1 LIKKFNLN
9 RYNIMARLLGVDIPN
24 RKKIEFS
31 LRYIYGVGPTR
42 AKKILEVTGIDPDR
56 RTQDLNEQEISLI
69 SNYIIDQKIMVE
81 GDLRRAVTNNL
92 KRLQS
97 IRCYRG
103 LRHQRGL
110 PVRGQRTITN
120 ARTRKGGRKTV
131 GVVRKA

>member
-1 LIKKFNLN
+1 
-9 RYNIMARLLGVDIPN
+9 MARLLGVDIPN
-24 RKKIEFS
+24 RKKVEYS

-42 AKKILEVTGIDPDR
+42 ANEILDAVQIDPNR
-56 RTQDLNEQEISLI
+56 RTQDLTEQELSLI
-69 SNYIIDQKIMVE
+69 SNYIIDNKIMVE
-81 GDLRRAVTNNL
+81 GDLRRAITNNL

-131 GVVRKA
+131 GVVRKS

>member
-1 LIKKFNLN
+1 
-9 RYNIMARLLGVDIPN
+9 MARLLGVDIPN
-24 RKKIEFS
+24 RKKVEYS

-42 AKKILEVTGIDPDR
+42 AKEILDAVEIDPNR
-56 RTQDLNEQEISLI
+56 RTQDLTEKELSLN
-69 SNYIIDQKIMVE
+69 SNYIMDNKIMVE
-81 GDLRRAVTNNL
+81 GYLRRAITNNL

-131 GVVRKA
+131 GVVRKS

>member
-1 LIKKFNLN
+1 
-9 RYNIMARLLGVDIPN
+9 MARLLGVDIPN
-24 RKKIEFS
+24 RKKVEYS

-42 AKKILEVTGIDPDR
+42 AKEILDAVEIDPNR
-56 RTQDLNEQEISLI
+56 RTQDLSEQELSLI
-69 SNYIIDQKIMVE
+69 SNYIIDNKIMVE
-81 GDLRRAVTNNL
+81 GDLRRQITNNL

-97 IRCYRG
+97 IRSYRG

-131 GVVRKA
+131 GVVRKS

>member
-1 LIKKFNLN
+1 
-9 RYNIMARLLGVDIPN
+9 MARLLGVDIPN

-42 AKKILEVTGIDPDR
+42 AQSILAATGIDPDR
-56 RTQDLNEQEISLI
+56 RTMDLNEQELSLI

-81 GDLRRAVTNNL
+81 GDLRRNITNNL

-97 IRCYRG
+97 IRCYRA

>member
-1 LIKKFNLN
+1 
-9 RYNIMARLLGVDIPN
+9 MARLLGVDIPN

-42 AKKILEVTGIDPDR
+42 SKQILDVTGIDPNR
-56 RTQDLNEQEISLI
+56 RTQDLNEQEISQI

-81 GDLRRAVTNNL
+81 GDLRRTVTNNL

-97 IRCYRG
+97 IRCSRG

-110 PVRGQRTITN
+110 PVR
-120 ARTRKGGRKTV
+120 
-131 GVVRKA
+131 

>member
-1 LIKKFNLN
+1 
-9 RYNIMARLLGVDIPN
+9 MARLLGVDIPN
-24 RKKIEFS
+24 RKKISFS
-31 LRYIYGVGPTR
+31 LQYIYGIGPTR
-42 AKKILEVTGIDPDR
+42 ATNILKETGIDPDR
-56 RTQDLNEQEISLI
+56 RAQELSEQELSII

-81 GDLRRAVTNNL
+81 GDLRRQITNNL

-120 ARTRKGGRKTV
+120 ARTRKEIGRAHV
-131 GVVRKA
+131 

>member
-1 LIKKFNLN
+1 
-9 RYNIMARLLGVDIPN
+9 MARLLGVDIPN

-42 AKKILEVTGIDPDR
+42 AKNILSATNIDPDR
-56 RTQDLNEQEISLI
+56 RTMDLNEQELSLI

-81 GDLRRAVTNNL
+81 GDLRRSITNNL

-131 GVVRKA
+131 GVIRKA

>member
-1 LIKKFNLN
+1 
-9 RYNIMARLLGVDIPN
+9 MARLLGVDIPN
-24 RKKIEFS
+24 RKKVGYS

-42 AKKILEVTGIDPDR
+42 AKEILDAVEIDSNR
-56 RTQDLNEQEISLI
+56 RTHDLTEQELSLI
-69 SNYIIDQKIMVE
+69 TNYIIDNKIMVE
-81 GDLRRAVTNNL
+81 GDLRRAITNNL

-131 GVVRKA
+131 GVVRKS

>member
-1 LIKKFNLN
+1 
-9 RYNIMARLLGVDIPN
+9 MARLLGVDIPN
-24 RKKIEFS
+24 RKKVEFS

-42 AKKILEVTGIDPDR
+42 AKMILEATNIDPNR
-56 RTQDLNEQEISLI
+56 RTMDLNEQELSLI

-81 GDLRRAVTNNL
+81 GDLRRNITNNL

-131 GVVRKA
+131 GVIRKS

>member
-1 LIKKFNLN
+1 
-9 RYNIMARLLGVDIPN
+9 MARLLGVDIPN

-31 LRYIYGVGPTR
+31 LRYIYGVGPNR
-42 AKKILEVTGIDPDR
+42 AKNILKATNIDPNR
-56 RTQDLNEQEISLI
+56 RTIDLNEQELSLI
-69 SNYIIDQKIMVE
+69 SNYIIDRKIMVE
-81 GDLRRAVTNNL
+81 GDLRRMITNNL

-131 GVVRKA
+131 GVIRK

>member
-1 LIKKFNLN
+1 
-9 RYNIMARLLGVDIPN
+9 MARLLGVDIPN
-24 RKKIEFS
+24 RKKVEFS

-42 AKKILEVTGIDPDR
+42 AKAILESTNIDPNR
-56 RTQDLNEQEISLI
+56 RTMDLNEQELSLI

-81 GDLRRAVTNNL
+81 GDLRRNITNNL

-131 GVVRKA
+131 GVIRKS

>member
-1 LIKKFNLN
+1 
-9 RYNIMARLLGVDIPN
+9 MARLLGVDIPN

-42 AKKILEVTGIDPDR
+42 ASLILKATGIDPNR
-56 RTQDLNEQEISLI
+56 RTMDLNEQELSSIR
-69 SNYIIDQKIMVE
+69 NYIIDQKIMVE
-81 GDLRRAVTNNL
+81 GDLRRAITNNL

-131 GVVRKA
+131 GVVRKS

>member
-1 LIKKFNLN
+1 
-9 RYNIMARLLGVDIPN
+9 MARLLGVDIPN

-42 AKKILEVTGIDPDR
+42 ASSILKATGIDPNR
-56 RTQDLNEQEISLI
+56 RTMDLNEQELSSI

-81 GDLRRAVTNNL
+81 GDLRRAITNNL

-131 GVVRKA
+131 GVVRKS

>member
-1 LIKKFNLN
+1 
-9 RYNIMARLLGVDIPN
+9 MARLLGVDIPN

-42 AKKILEVTGIDPDR
+42 AKAILAATGIDPDR
-56 RTQDLNEQEISLI
+56 RTMDLNEQELSLI

-81 GDLRRAVTNNL
+81 GDLRRTITNNL

>member
-1 LIKKFNLN
+1 
-9 RYNIMARLLGVDIPN
+9 MARLLGVDIPN
-24 RKKIEFS
+24 RKKVEYS

-42 AKKILEVTGIDPDR
+42 AKEILEAVEIDPNR
-56 RTQDLNEQEISLI
+56 RTQDLTEQELSLI
-69 SNYIIDQKIMVE
+69 SNYIIDNKIMVE
-81 GDLRRAVTNNL
+81 GDLRRAITNNL

-131 GVVRKA
+131 GVVRKS

>member
-1 LIKKFNLN
+1 
-9 RYNIMARLLGVDIPN
+9 MARLLGVDIPN

-31 LRYIYGVGPTR
+31 LRYIYGVGSTR
-42 AKKILEVTGIDPDR
+42 AKAILAATGIDPDR
-56 RTQDLNEQEISLI
+56 RTMDLNEQELSLI

-81 GDLRRAVTNNL
+81 GDLRRTITNNL

>member
-1 LIKKFNLN
+1 
-9 RYNIMARLLGVDIPN
+9 MARLLGVDIPN
-24 RKKIEFS
+24 RKKVEYS

-42 AKKILEVTGIDPDR
+42 AKEILDAVEIDPNC
-56 RTQDLNEQEISLI
+56 RTQDLTEQELSLI
-69 SNYIIDQKIMVE
+69 TNYIIDKKIMVE
-81 GDLRRAVTNNL
+81 GDLRRAITNNL

-131 GVVRKA
+131 GVVRKS

>member
-1 LIKKFNLN
+1 
-9 RYNIMARLLGVDIPN
+9 MARLLGVDIPN
-24 RKKIEFS
+24 RKKVEYS

-42 AKKILEVTGIDPDR
+42 AKEILDAVEIDPDR
-56 RTQDLNEQEISLI
+56 RTQDLTEQELSLI
-69 SNYIIDQKIMVE
+69 SNYIIDNKIMVE
-81 GDLRRAVTNNL
+81 GDLRRAITNNL

-131 GVVRKA
+131 GVVRKS